1 MNWLNVFQHLLPN
14 ARSWRTTTEKQLRNF
29 FEALTDTTADIREF
43 FDLIWSDLSPA
54 TTRQL
59 DQWDEQ
65 FGLPAYQ
72 LTESERRVR
81 LAAAWKALGGQSPRY
96 IQDTLQ
102 AAGFDVYVHEW
113 WVPGSEPPVARNP
126 SAYLNNDNVIVYLIE
141 AGEAIAHAG
150 EVLAEAGE
158 TVGAP
163 GYVLVN
169 KIFSSTSVILPQC
182 GEPLAMCG
190 EVVAQC
196 GNFTEYSFGF
206 KQYPV
211 PTDPSLWPYF
221 LYIGAETFPGVAT
234 VPAARR
240 DEFETLCL
248 KIRPAQQWLGMLISY
263 T

>member
-1 MNWLNVFQHLLPN
+1 MNWIDVIRHLLPN
-14 ARSWRTTTEKQLRNF
+14 ARAWRIVVDKTLKRF
-29 FEALTDTTADIREF
+29 FEGLTGLAADAREF
-43 FDLIWSDLSPA
+43 FDLVWSDLSPV

-59 DQWDEQ
+59 TEWEDQ

-72 LTESERRVR
+72 LTESERRER
-81 LAAAWKALGGQSPRY
+81 LASAWQALGGQSPRY

-113 WVPGSEPPVARNP
+113 WVPGSEPPIARNP
-126 SAYLNNDNVIVYLIE
+126 SAYLNNDNAIVYLIE
-141 AGEAIAHAG
+141 AGEAIAEAG

-163 GYVLVN
+163 GYPLVN
-169 KIFSSTSVILPQC
+169 KIFSSTSVIIAQC
-182 GEPLAMCG
+182 GEPLTMCG
-190 EVVAQC
+190 EVDAQC

-206 KQYPV
+206 KTYPI
-211 PTDPSLWPYF
+211 PLNPIYWPYF
-221 LYIGAETFPGVAT
+221 LYIGGPTFPGMAT

-248 KIRPAQQWLGMLISY
+248 KICPTQQWLGMLVTY